1 MIRRENGRPSPRGC
15 EQGEEAR
22 QGLRASS
29 SRKRH
34 SNYVCTLHLV
44 HSIFVGFVLSPAHIL
59 SIPTDPPSLAPIW
72 HQVVKL
78 IPNSCPC
85 LTASVYGRV
94 FAWWPSDVL
103 WRTGHFCPQC
113 PCAPPLH
120 PQSAPGVEKLPRAAA
135 APQRP
140 GSSSPRCT

>member
-1 MIRRENGRPSPRGC
+1 MDSHLKDAAELQQPTVALTTSFC
-15 EQGEEAR
+15 
-22 QGLRASS
+22 
-29 SRKRH
+29 KRFPLTET
-34 SNYVCTLHLV
+34 TLLDNA
-44 HSIFVGFVLSPAHIL
+44 ITVGFLLSPAHIL
-59 SIPTDPPSLAPIW
+59 SELTDPPSLAPIW
-72 HQVVKL
+72 HRVVKL

-85 LTASVYGRV
+85 LTASVYGQV
-94 FAWWPSDVL
+94 FACWPSDVL

-113 PCAPPLH
+113 PCAPTH